1 MDITLGDKLQ
11 MTRKRLGYT
20 QKEFAEFVGV
30 PQPSL
35 SAYENNKNSPTTE
48 VMITIAR
55 KCNISL
61 DWLCGLTGESYNKLE
76 INEVSDLAAIMYKLM
91 EVNEIDIK
99 IDINKPDI
107 ETKVDKWSVSLT
119 IYGNDKQHR
128 HNADLCQILET
139 VKELNLDVEAFEI
152 DAETYEFKKERDLAY
167 YRTHPLTKRVI
178 PELTREE
185 RNRKRAEWL
194 ENTQNN
200 NEF

>member
-1 MDITLGDKLQ
+1 MDITLGNKLQ

-48 VMITIAR
+48 VMITIAK

-61 DWLCGLTGESYNKLE
+61 DWLCGLTGDSDNKLE
-76 INEVSDLAAIMYKLM
+76 INEVSDLATIMYKLM

-107 ETKVDKWSVSLT
+107 ETKNDKWSVSLT
-119 IYGNDKQHR
+119 IYGNDKQHK
-128 HNADLCQILET
+128 HNADLCQILES
-139 VKELNLDVEAFEI
+139 VKELNLDVESYEI

-167 YRTHPLTKRVI
+167 YQTHPLTKRVI

-185 RNRKRAEWL
+185 RMEKRVEWL
-194 ENTQNN
+194 K
-200 NEF
+200 NEYK

>member
-48 VMITIAR
+48 VMITIAK

-61 DWLCGLTGESYNKLE
+61 DWLCGLTVDEDNKLE
-76 INEVSDLAAIMYKLM
+76 INEVKDLATIMYKLM

-99 IDINKPDI
+99 IDLNKPDR
-107 ETKVDKWSVSLT
+107 ETPESRWTATLT
-119 IYGNDKQHR
+119 IYGNDKKHK
-128 HNADLCQILET
+128 HNADLCQMLES
-139 VKELNLDVEAFEI
+139 VKELNLDVESYEI
-152 DAETYEFKKERDLAY
+152 DAETYEFKKDRDLKY
-167 YRTHPLTKRVI
+167 YQAQPLTKRVI
-178 PELTREE
+178 PELSREE
-185 RNRKRAEWL
+185 RNKKRVEWL
-194 ENTQNN
+194 NKNN
-200 NEF
+200 